1 MDNKTFKILFNIA
14 AIENDF
20 VKSFGGWFKESPECI
35 VTLVLQKSNYGNY
48 YQLIIKVYVQGIF
61 GNSYSI
67 SKSLLNGMGDVF
79 RGAPTE
85 YNDIFDFDNMMDDK
99 RRIEKLND
107 LFKNFISPFASEALT
122 RDGIISLA
130 KKEMIYLLPA
140 VKQQL

>member
-1 MDNKTFKILFNIA
+1 
-14 AIENDF
+14 
-20 VKSFGGWFKESPECI
+20 
-35 VTLVLQKSNYGNY
+35 
-48 YQLIIKVYVQGIF
+48 LIIKVYVQGIF